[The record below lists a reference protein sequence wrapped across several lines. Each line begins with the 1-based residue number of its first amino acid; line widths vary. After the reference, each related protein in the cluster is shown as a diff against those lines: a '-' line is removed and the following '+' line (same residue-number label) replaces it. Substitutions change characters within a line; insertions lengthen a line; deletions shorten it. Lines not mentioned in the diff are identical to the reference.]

1 MQPKFTQ
8 RKLWSFC
15 AGTITTVIVFA
26 LSVQFSSAQLAQ
38 KSNPKATQS
47 ALAEAKRALIAAQ
60 KSKTALSNDAGVTVE
75 KQIIKNRNITEA
87 ICTTFTG
94 TVDGADP
101 TNPNRFF
108 RDGIASTCGA
118 PKACPGPFAQTSNY
132 ELRSWTNPLGTPQC
146 VTITFT
152 NTSGGTFSSFVT
164 AYNGAF
170 VPGSECTN
178 YIADC
183 GGSPAAGASVT
194 FSFNAPGGATIVF
207 WITNVGGV
215 GVSTGY
221 TLDVDAAV
229 CSSGPCSGTPAPGNT
244 IATPAAICPGTNF
257 TLTLQNNTPGTGVT
271 YQWQSAPANSGPWT
285 NISGATNST
294 YTGTQTSATWYRC
307 NVTCSGNTGTSTPV
321 QVTMAPLSSCYCTT
335 TYTNG
340 CTLGDY
346 IANVTLGTLNNT
358 TTCGAGAYTYFNAL
372 PAPSLVAG
380 GGYPLS
386 ITLGPDTF
394 GQHAGAWIDFN
405 QDGDFNDPGE
415 CLGVTGNLGPN
426 GSGVI
431 NFVVPVTATTGVTRL
446 RVRGGND
453 SPLTCAQ
460 ACGVSS
466 SSFGETEDYNVN
478 IVPCVQITSV
488 TGPSSVTT
496 QCSQGATFSIN
507 LGAASLPTIG
517 WEYRTSPAGLWQNV
531 VNGAGPGGVIFAGAT
546 TATLTLSGV
555 PSTISGYQFRAYY
568 SNPCTAIDF
577 SPTATLTVVPLV
589 ATVTPTAATI
599 CNGQVQQ
606 LTLTNAT
613 SPTTSTFN
621 ATTGLP
627 WAIPD
632 NNLTGQTRNLTV
644 SGIPANAVITEIR
657 VNFTMTHTWVGDI
670 IMNLQ
675 GPHGQTLNLIGL
687 LDGGS
692 GSNGTANFTNTSVS
706 SDNSRPPMSGAPAP
720 RTGIFRADLF
730 NTNAVGP
737 TILPTTVSGATA
749 WNTFLALGGSAN
761 GTWTLGVCD
770 AGPGDLGNLTSW
782 SVSITY
788 GAPAAGVWTANPAT
802 PNTMWLN
809 AGATIP
815 YVAGSQ
821 QTTIYVNPAV
831 STNYSVVYTTANP
844 TCVSNPTVIPVTVL
858 QPLGTVVQPVNRQVC
873 VGGTTTF
880 NITAPGGPFSYQW
893 EESRDNGL
901 TWNPVSNGGVYSG
914 ATTNALTLTGVTR
927 QAPSDMNNYRY
938 RCVVTTT
945 PCAGSFTSSAATLTV
960 HALPTV
966 TISATDL
973 ALLPNET
980 STITGTS
987 VPAPGAT
994 PNWAWTRNG
1003 APIPGATTA
1012 SVIADIDRMGVFQ
1025 ATVTDINGCRNSSN
1039 ELLIDA
1045 ESGDKLWIYP
1055 NPNNGQ
1061 FQVRL
1066 YYPRVQTEKR
1076 KIEIF
1081 NSLGQKV
1088 QESHYMLSVVDAP
1101 HYQRFDIDLNLV
1113 PKGTYLVRVI
1123 DTYTGK
1129 SKQGFVIKQ

>member
-60 KSKTALSNDAGVTVE
+60 KNQSVSANDAGVTAQ
-75 KQIIKNRNITEA
+75 KPTIKTRNSAEA
-87 ICTTFTG
+87 VCTTFTG
-94 TVDGADP
+94 SVGPANTP
-101 TNPNRFF
+101 TTLRAF
-108 RDGIASTCGA
+108 RDGVASTCA
-118 PKACPGPFAQTSNY
+118 TPGPCTPGLSGSFHYVQHT
-132 ELRSWTNPLGTPQC
+132 WTNPVNAVQC
-146 VTITFT
+146 VTVTYSNTAT
-152 NTSGGTFSSFVT
+152 NFSFVT
-164 AYNGAF
+164 AHNGS
-170 VPGSECTN
+170 VVPTNLCTNWLGDPGSS
-178 YIADC
+178 AAA
-183 GGSPAAGASVT
+183 GGSITWSFDAPAL
-194 FSFNAPGGATIVF
+194 ATIVF
-207 WITNVGGV
+207 HVTNVTAGQTADYSLV
-215 GVSTGY
+215 I
-221 TLDVDAAV
+221 DAPV
-229 CSSGPCSGTPAPGNT
+229 CFSGPCSGTPAPGNT
-244 IATPAAICPGTNF
+244 IATPAAICPGANF
-257 TLTLQNNTPGTGVT
+257 TLTLQNNTPGSGVT

-307 NVTCSGNTGTSTPV
+307 NVTCSGNTGTSNPV
-321 QVTMAPLSSCYCTT
+321 QVTMAPLSACYCTT
-335 TYTNG
+335 TYANG

-346 IANVTLGTLNNT
+346 IANVTLATLNNT
-358 TTCGAGAYTYFNAL
+358 TVCGTGAYTYFNAI
-372 PAPSLVAG
+372 PAPNLVAG

-394 GQHAGAWIDFN
+394 GQHAAAWIDFN

-431 NFVVPVTATTGVTRL
+431 NFVVPAGATPGTTRL

-453 SPLTCAQ
+453 TPLTCAQ

-488 TGPSSVTT
+488 TGPSNVTT

-517 WEYRTSPAGLWQNV
+517 WEYRTSPSGLWQNV
-531 VNGAGPGGVIFAGAT
+531 VNGAGPGGVVFAGAT
-546 TATLTLSGV
+546 TNTLTLTGV
-555 PSTISGYQFRAYY
+555 PSTINGYQFRAYY

-589 ATVTPTAATI
+589 ATVNPTAATI

-613 SPTTSTFN
+613 SPTTATFN

-632 NNLTGQTRNLTV
+632 NNLTGQTRSLSV

-657 VNFTMTHTWVGDI
+657 VNFNMTHTWVGDI

-687 LDGGS
+687 LDGGT

-706 SDNSRPPMSGAPAP
+706 SDNTRPPMSGAPAP
-720 RTGIFRADLF
+720 RTGVFRADLF
-730 NTNAVGP
+730 NTTGVGP
-737 TILPTTVSGATA
+737 TILPTTVSGPTA
-749 WNTFLALGGSAN
+749 WTTFLALGGAAN
-761 GTWTLGVCD
+761 GTWTLGICD

-782 SVSITY
+782 SISISY
-788 GAPAAGVWTANPAT
+788 GAPAAGVWTASPAT
-802 PNTMWLN
+802 PNTMWLDP
-809 AGATIP
+809 ATTIP
-815 YVAGSQ
+815 YVAGTP

-831 STNYSVVYTTANP
+831 STNYSVVYTTSSP

-873 VGGTTTF
+873 VGGTTSF
-880 NITAPGGPFSYQW
+880 SITAPGGPFSYQW
-893 EESRDNGL
+893 QESRDNGL
-901 TWNPVSNGGVYSG
+901 TWNNVSNGGVYSG
-914 ATTNALTLTGVTR
+914 ATTNTLTLTGVTR

-938 RCVVTTT
+938 RVVVNTA
-945 PCAGSFTSSAATLTV
+945 PCPGSFTSSAATLTV
-960 HALPTV
+960 HALPVV

-980 STITGTS
+980 STVTGTS

-1012 SVIADIDRMGVFQ
+1012 SVVADIDRMGVFQ

-1045 ESGDKLWIYP
+1045 EAGDKLWIYP

-1066 YYPRVQTEKR
+1066 YYPRAQTEKR
-1076 KIEIF
+1076 KFEIF

-1113 PKGTYLVRVI
+1113 PKGTYLVRVV